1 MSYETEGRECKK
13 HATDYEA
20 PICGITMSKWLFMH
34 ENFVQQPDDTLA
46 GILFLK

>member
-1 MSYETEGRECKK
+1 MKQKEENARSMQLIRI
-13 HATDYEA
+13 EA
-20 PICGITMSKWLFMH
+20 PIYGITMSKWLFMH

>member
-13 HATDYEA
+13 HA
-20 PICGITMSKWLFMH
+20 PIYGITMSKWLFMH